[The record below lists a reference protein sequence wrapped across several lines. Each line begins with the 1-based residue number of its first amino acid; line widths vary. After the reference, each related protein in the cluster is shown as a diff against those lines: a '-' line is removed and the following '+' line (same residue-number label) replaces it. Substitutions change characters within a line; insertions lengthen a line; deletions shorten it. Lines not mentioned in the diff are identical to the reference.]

1 MAPDR
6 GAAGRLNRLCPDRYC
21 PLGVTEIDPG
31 DLVRLGIRAVLLDVD
46 NTLVGWQ
53 REDVPEAV
61 VQWVASLKAAGLR
74 LYLVS
79 NTRFP
84 RRLARLA
91 ARLDVRYVRKAAKP
105 RRAGF
110 LEALADLQV
119 EPSEAVMVGDQIL
132 TDILGGN
139 RVGMRTILVAPMAG
153 REFVGTKL
161 TRMAE
166 AVVLVWLRR
175 TGRL

>member
-1 MAPDR
+1 MAPEHR
-6 GAAGRLNRLCPDRYC
+6 PTGRLRRLCPDRYC
-21 PLGVTEIDPG
+21 PLGVTEINPD

-53 REDVPEAV
+53 REDVPDGV
-61 VQWVASLKAAGLR
+61 VQWVAALKAAGLL

-91 ARLDVRYVRKAAKP
+91 ATLDVPYVRRAAKP

-119 EPSEAVMVGDQIL
+119 DPSEAVMVGDQIL

-139 RVGMRTILVAPMAG
+139 RVGMRTILVAPMAR

-161 TRMAE
+161 TRVAE
-166 AVVLVWLRR
+166 AVVLIWLRR

>member
-1 MAPDR
+1 MAPDAR
-6 GAAGRLNRLCPDRYC
+6 PAGRLRRLCPDRYC
-21 PLGVTEIDPG
+21 PLGVTEIEPSG
-31 DLVRLGIRAVLLDVD
+31 LVGLGIRAVLLDVD

-53 REDVPEAV
+53 REDVPEGV
-61 VQWVASLKAAGLR
+61 LQWVAALKAAGLR

-84 RRLARLA
+84 RRLGRLA
-91 ARLDVRYVRKAAKP
+91 ARLDVPYVRKAAKP
-105 RRAGF
+105 RSAGF
-110 LEALADLQV
+110 LEALSDLQV
-119 EPSEAVMVGDQIL
+119 SPSEAVMVGDQIL

-139 RVGMRTILVAPMAG
+139 RVGMRTILVAPMAR

-166 AVVLVWLRR
+166 AAVLVWLRR